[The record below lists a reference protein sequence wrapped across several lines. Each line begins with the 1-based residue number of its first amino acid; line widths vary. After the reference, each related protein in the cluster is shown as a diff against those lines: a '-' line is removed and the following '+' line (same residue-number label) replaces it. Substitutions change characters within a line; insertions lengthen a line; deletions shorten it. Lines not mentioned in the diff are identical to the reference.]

1 MTIHR
6 QGHDVLLTTD
16 DIYEAAF
23 IPEVWPRV
31 LEGIRTVAD
40 SWGTAIITI
49 DPRQTYRFLATE
61 DYAPLIQ
68 RFAENSTAY
77 ENVRP
82 RRGLAR
88 RHNGFLTDL
97 DVCTPEEL
105 LRDPMYVTFYR
116 PSGIG
121 FTAGSVLPLPSG
133 DMLVFDL
140 VRAAEKGPYDAAT
153 VARLDALRPDLA
165 RAGVVAARLGLERAR
180 TTAMTLSALGI
191 PAAVLQFGGRVLA
204 MNPEFEAF
212 PHVTTRGRDR
222 IGLSHSA
229 ADALLEEALSRLE
242 AGAVQRVSSIPV
254 PARDAT
260 PAIVLHLVPV
270 RRQARDLFAAAAA
283 VLIATPITAPDAP
296 MTEMLNVLFDL
307 TPGEARLARA
317 LFSGLTLQQAAADFG
332 LSEQT
337 LRSRLK
343 AVFSKTGTSRQTDL
357 IRMLTGL
364 TPHVRF

>member
-1 MTIHR
+1 
-6 QGHDVLLTTD
+6 
-16 DIYEAAF
+16 
-23 IPEVWPRV
+23 
-31 LEGIRTVAD
+31 
-40 SWGTAIITI
+40 
-49 DPRQTYRFLATE
+49 
-61 DYAPLIQ
+61 
-68 RFAENSTAY
+68 
-77 ENVRP
+77 
-82 RRGLAR
+82 
-88 RHNGFLTDL
+88 
-97 DVCTPEEL
+97 
-105 LRDPMYVTFYR
+105 
-116 PSGIG
+116 
-121 FTAGSVLPLPSG
+121 
-133 DMLVFDL
+133 
-140 VRAAEKGPYDAAT
+140 
-153 VARLDALRPDLA
+153 
-165 RAGVVAARLGLERAR
+165 
-180 TTAMTLSALGI
+180 
-191 PAAVLQFGGRVLA
+191 

-270 RRQARDLFAAAAA
+270 RRQARDLFAGAAA